1 MKQIIALAVNAS
13 PHEVAVRTGATLLDV
28 LRDELQLTG
37 TKRGCELGDCGACT
51 VLLDGKAVNSCLTLA
66 LEAEGKHVTTI
77 EGIAYRDGLHP
88 IQRAFVETG
97 AIQCG
102 FCIPGVVVRTKAFLD
117 ANPQPTV
124 DEVKAAL
131 SGNLC
136 RCTGYTKI
144 IEAVQSAVLYLRGQE
159 PAQLEF
165 PTQKSAATLSV
176 VGKRLP
182 KPDAP
187 AKATGRAVYTDDIVL
202 PNMIYGKLLLSPV
215 PHANIKSVDAKK
227 AEALPGVHVVM
238 TGADVTDVTY
248 GTSPARY
255 DETVL
260 AKDKVR
266 FVGDVVA
273 AVAAVDEETCYK
285 ALSMIE
291 VEYEELPAVFDPH
304 EAMLDGAPRLFDHKY
319 ENNINTRVDHH
330 FGDVAKGF
338 AEADY
343 VRTATFVG
351 NRVHQNPIEP
361 HCAVAEWDHQGNV
374 TLYTSTQVVHYVHH
388 QLSRVLGMPLGK
400 IRVIMH
406 NTGGGFGAKAATNP
420 LEIVSILL
428 SKKAGRPVKMRFSRA
443 EMYFYGRGRHK
454 QTIDLT
460 IGVKKD
466 GRITAVKQKT
476 VLEGGAYSSFGVVTA
491 YYAGSM
497 IPTLY
502 KIPNYKYDGYR
513 VNTNLPPC
521 GAMRG
526 HGCPHPRFAFES
538 LLSMIADDIGMDP
551 IEIRVK
557 NAMEPETRTC
567 NDLDV
572 HSCEFRACLETVR
585 EKSGWDDKKGKL
597 PPGRGIGIGCGGFV
611 SGAGYPI
618 YRSQFPHSNAM
629 VKVEEDGSKAVL
641 FTGEADI
648 GQGADTVL
656 AQMAAEAMGLTLD
669 RVDVISADS
678 DTTPLGF
685 GAYSSRVTLM
695 GGNACQM
702 AGEEVKEQVLSA
714 AAKLLAVPAD
724 RLDARGN
731 KVFLKDDPEESI
743 PWQEAATA
751 FFSENGPLVGRGHYS
766 PPRGLG
772 GKYKGAAV
780 GTSPAYSFSAAVCE
794 VDVDT
799 ETGKVKVLNFWDAHD
814 CGTAINPLAVEGQI
828 EGAVVMGLSETL
840 LENEVFDGNGKIVNA
855 DLHNYLMATSM
866 DSPIIDCSLVDSYE
880 PEGPFGAKEVG
891 EGATL
896 PVLGAIANAV
906 ADATGVR
913 IYDLPITPE
922 KVLSAIKG
930 KKDA

>member
-1 MKQIIALAVNAS
+1 M
-13 PHEVAVRTGATLLDV
+13 
-28 LRDELQLTG
+28 
-37 TKRGCELGDCGACT
+37 
-51 VLLDGKAVNSCLTLA
+51 
-66 LEAEGKHVTTI
+66 
-77 EGIAYRDGLHP
+77 
-88 IQRAFVETG
+88 
-97 AIQCG
+97 
-102 FCIPGVVVRTKAFLD
+102 
-117 ANPQPTV
+117 
-124 DEVKAAL
+124 
-131 SGNLC
+131 
-136 RCTGYTKI
+136 
-144 IEAVQSAVLYLRGQE
+144 
-159 PAQLEF
+159 
-165 PTQKSAATLSV
+165 
-176 VGKRLP
+176 
-182 KPDAP
+182 PD
-187 AKATGRAVYTDDIVL
+187 I
-202 PNMIYGKLLLSPV
+202 
-215 PHANIKSVDAKK
+215 
-227 AEALPGVHVVM
+227 
-238 TGADVTDVTY
+238 TY

-273 AVAAVDEETCYK
+273 AVAAVDEETCSK
-285 ALSMIE
+285 ALASID

-304 EAMLDGAPRLFDHKY
+304 EAMREGAPRLFDDKY

-330 FGDVAKGF
+330 FGDVEQGL

-343 VRTATFVG
+343 VRTASFVG
-351 NRVHQNPIEP
+351 NRVLQNPMEP
-361 HCAVAEWDHQGNV
+361 HCAIAEWDDHGKV

-388 QLSRVLGMPLGK
+388 QLSRILGLPLGK
-400 IRVIMH
+400 IRVVMH

-420 LEIVSILL
+420 LEVLSILL
-428 SKKAGRPVKMRFSRA
+428 SRRAGRPVKMRFSRA
-443 EMYFYGRGRHK
+443 EMYSYGRGRHK
-454 QTIDLT
+454 QHIDLT
-460 IGVKKD
+460 IGVKRD
-466 GRITAVKQKT
+466 GTITAVKQKA

-538 LLSMIADDIGMDP
+538 LLSMLADDIGMDP
-551 IEIRVK
+551 IEIRLK
-557 NAMEPETRTC
+557 NAMEPNTRTC

-572 HSCEFRACLETVR
+572 HSCEFKACLERVR
-585 EKSGWDDKKGKL
+585 ERSGWDEKRGKL
-597 PPGRGIGIGCGGFV
+597 PRGRGIGIGCGGFV

-618 YRSQFPHSNAM
+618 YRSAFPHSNVM
-629 VKVEEDGSKAVL
+629 IKVAEDGSKAVL

-648 GQGADTVL
+648 GQGSDTVL
-656 AQMAAEAMGLTLD
+656 AQMAAEAMGITLD
-669 RVDVISADS
+669 RVDVVSADS

-695 GGNACQM
+695 GGNASKM
-702 AGEEVKEQVLSA
+702 AGEEVKQQVVSA
-714 AAKLLAVPAD
+714 AAELLGVPTE
-724 RLDARGN
+724 RLDARAN
-731 KVFLKDDPEESI
+731 TVFVTDDPARAI
-743 PWQEAATA
+743 PWHEAASA
-751 FFSENGPLVGRGHYS
+751 FFSANGPLVGTGHYS

-772 GKYKGAAV
+772 GTYKGAAV

-794 VDVDT
+794 VEVDM
-799 ETGKVKVLNFWDAHD
+799 ETGKVRVLNFWDAHD
-814 CGTAINPLAVEGQI
+814 CGTAINPLAVEGQV

-840 LENEVFDGNGKIVNA
+840 FEDEVFDGNGRIVNA

-866 DSPIIDCSLVDSYE
+866 DSPVIDSSLVDSYE

-913 IYDLPITPE
+913 IYDLPITAE
-922 KVLSAIKG
+922 KVLRAIKG
-930 KKDA
+930 KKEAS